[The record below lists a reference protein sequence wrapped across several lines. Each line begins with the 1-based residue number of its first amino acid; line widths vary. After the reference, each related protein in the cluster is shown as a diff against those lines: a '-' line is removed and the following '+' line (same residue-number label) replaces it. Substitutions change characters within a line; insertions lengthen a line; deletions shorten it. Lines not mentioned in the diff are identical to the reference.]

1 MDPYHEK
8 FKLAKSRQ
16 FLKDPITKPSFSSR
30 NGRLQSLPFLAVMKE
45 APWTCR
51 KHDCAEKNGQE
62 KDSEHKM
69 SHSLG
74 RGTCFP
80 ALNSLQPRIQSH
92 SIVEA
97 AEGRMGVSEGMGDR
111 QQEVSADSSCSK
123 KSTTPHSTAKAVREP
138 HRSET
143 ARFSEE

>member
-1 MDPYHEK
+1 MICGKGHDAKCYRKCISEQVHQHGMKVDPYEK

-97 AEGRMGVSEGMGDR
+97 AEGRMGVSEGIGG
-111 QQEVSADSSCSK
+111 
-123 KSTTPHSTAKAVREP
+123 
-138 HRSET
+138 
-143 ARFSEE
+143 